1 MQTGAVPI
9 RIQETSGAV
18 RKIAVLPTL
27 LTLGNAVCGF
37 ASIALASSIK
47 SDDPNTDYLYLVSA
61 VLIFG
66 AMIFDALDGYAARLS
81 RSVSD
86 FGKELDS
93 LCDAISF
100 GVAPAFLL
108 LCIGQDWAGK
118 VHARQVIAIIAGL
131 YMVCA
136 ILRLA
141 RYNVESS
148 PDPNAGKRFKGL
160 PSPAAAG
167 CVATLGLLRSGWGG
181 VELNSLSPQS
191 LNWYV
196 SALAPLGTLAVA
208 LLMVSSIPYPHLI
221 KYLTQRRRRHFGVV
235 VQAVL
240 IVFVIALTRGLAL
253 AALFWAYA
261 LAFPLRSML
270 VRRPRPVAPTDDHD
284 LDWME
289 ERKVAKE

>member
-1 MQTGAVPI
+1 L
-9 RIQETSGAV
+9 

-37 ASIALASSIK
+37 ASIAIASCISMK
-47 SDDPNTDYLYLVSA
+47 GETDANANLYYMTSA
-61 VLIFG
+61 VLIFA
-66 AMIFDALDGYAARLS
+66 AMIFDALDGYAARLA

-93 LCDAISF
+93 LCDAVSF
-100 GVAPAFLL
+100 GIAPAFLL
-108 LCIGQDWAGK
+108 LCIGQDWTNSR
-118 VHARQVIAIIAGL
+118 ARQVIAVIAAL
-131 YMVCA
+131 YLVCT

-167 CVATLGLLRSGWGG
+167 CVATLALLRSGYG
-181 VELNSLSPQS
+181 VDLNGLTDSRMVA
-191 LNWYV
+191 NFV
-196 SALAPLGTLAVA
+196 STWAPLGTLFVA
-208 LLMVSSIPYPHLI
+208 LLMVSSVPFPHLI
-221 KYLTQRRRRHFGVV
+221 KHLSQRRRKHFGVV

-253 AALFWAYA
+253 ALLFWAYA
-261 LAFPLRSML
+261 LAFPIRSLL
-270 VRRPRPVAPTDDHD
+270 VGRRRVEAPVENHGI
-284 LDWME
+284 DWME
-289 ERKVAKE
+289 DGKMAER

>member
-1 MQTGAVPI
+1 L
-9 RIQETSGAV
+9 R
-18 RKIAVLPTL
+18 RIAVLPTL

-37 ASIALASSIK
+37 ASIAVASTIQGAS
-47 SDDPNTDYLYLVSA
+47 DPNANLCYLLSA

-66 AMIFDALDGYAARLS
+66 AMIFDALDGYAARMA
-81 RSVSD
+81 RSISA

-108 LCIGQDWAGK
+108 LCVGADSGWNYRS
-118 VHARQVIAIIAGL
+118 RQVIAVIAGL
-131 YMVCA
+131 YMVCT

-167 CVATLGLLRSGWGG
+167 CVATLGLIRSGYGIEG
-181 VELNSLSPQS
+181 SGISSDTLN
-191 LNWYV
+191 YFV
-196 SALAPLGTLAVA
+196 SWLAPLATLVVA
-208 LLMVSSIPYPHLI
+208 FLMVSSIPFPHVI
-221 KYLTQRRRRHFGVV
+221 KHLTQRRRRHFGVV

-240 IVFVIALTRGLAL
+240 VVCIIALTRGLAL
-253 AALFWAYA
+253 VLFFWGYA
-261 LAFPLRSML
+261 LVFPIRSI
-270 VRRPRPVAPTDDHD
+270 VVARQRAPIHEDGHD
-284 LDWME
+284 IDWRD
-289 ERKVAKE
+289 ERKVAEQ

>member
-1 MQTGAVPI
+1 MRA
-9 RIQETSGAV
+9 AV

-37 ASIALASSIK
+37 ASIAVASCIQ
-47 SDDPNTDYLYLVSA
+47 SDNSNVHLYMVSA

-81 RSVSD
+81 RSASE

-108 LCIGQDWAGK
+108 LCIGQDWGANER
-118 VHARQVIAIIAGL
+118 ARQVIAVIAGL

-167 CVATLGLLRSGWGG
+167 CVATLAMLRSGYG
-181 VELNSLSPQS
+181 VEWNRLSPEV
-191 LNWYV
+191 LNWFV
-196 SALAPLGTLAVA
+196 PTLAPLGTLAVA
-208 LLMVSSIPYPHLI
+208 LLMVSSVPYPHLI
-221 KYLTQRRRRHFGVV
+221 KHLTARRRKHFGVV

-253 AALFWAYA
+253 APLFWAYA
-261 LAFPLRSML
+261 LAFPVRAML
-270 VRRPRPVAPTDDHD
+270 VRRPRPVPSEEGHHQ
-284 LDWME
+284 LDG
-289 ERKVAKE
+289 

>member
-1 MQTGAVPI
+1 
-9 RIQETSGAV
+9 V

-27 LTLGNAVCGF
+27 LTLGNGVCGF
-37 ASIALASSIK
+37 ASIAIASSIK
-47 SDDPNTDYLYLVSA
+47 SDNSNVHLYMISA

-81 RSVSD
+81 KSVSD

-93 LCDAISF
+93 LCDAVSF

-108 LCIGQDWAGK
+108 LCIGQDWAANER
-118 VHARQVIAIIAGL
+118 ARQVIAVIAGL

-167 CVATLGLLRSGWGG
+167 CVATLALLRSGYGG
-181 VELNSLSPQS
+181 VEWKALTGETLT
-191 LNWYV
+191 WFV
-196 SALAPLGTLAVA
+196 STWAPLGTLLVA
-208 LLMVSSIPYPHLI
+208 LLMVSRVPYPHVI
-221 KYLTQRRRRHFGVV
+221 KHLTQRRRRHFGVV

-253 AALFWAYA
+253 ALLFWAYA
-261 LAFPLRSML
+261 LAFPVRSML
-270 VRRPRPVAPTDDHD
+270 LRRQRPAPAPEGHGIG
-284 LDWME
+284 WNE
-289 ERKVAKE
+289 GKVAGE

>member
-1 MQTGAVPI
+1 M
-9 RIQETSGAV
+9 

-37 ASIALASSIK
+37 SSIALASCIK
-47 SDDPNTDYLYLVSA
+47 GDSDPNADLYYMVSA

-81 RSVSD
+81 RSASE

-93 LCDAISF
+93 LCDAVSF

-108 LCIGQDWAGK
+108 LCIGQAWTNDR
-118 VHARQVIAIIAGL
+118 VRQVIAVIAAL

-141 RYNVESS
+141 RYNVEKS

-167 CVATLGLLRSGWGG
+167 CVATLALLRSGYGIAG
-181 VELNSLSPQS
+181 SG
-191 LNWYV
+191 V
-196 SALAPLGTLAVA
+196 SASAVNYHVTTWAPLGTLLVA
-208 LLMVSSIPYPHLI
+208 LLMVSSVPFPHVI
-221 KYLTQRRRRHFGVV
+221 KHLTQRRRRHFGVV

-240 IVFVIALTRGLAL
+240 VVFVIALTRGLAL
-253 AALFWAYA
+253 ALLFWAYA
-261 LAFPLRSML
+261 LAFPIRSL
-270 VRRPRPVAPTDDHD
+270 LLSRQRAVAPEESHGI
-284 LDWME
+284 DWMDE
-289 ERKVAKE
+289 GKVAEE